1 MSNRNT
7 LLISAKLISFI
18 AAMGLILPTG
28 EAAKAATLRALNEG
42 SIINVFEEC
51 LNDGGALDPGKKP
64 RPKPSDDAPWDHSQD
79 SPNDGVDGDIIGGKD
94 NRYELYGMSVKET
107 VDSILVVLNGNMPLT
122 GVEGTDAD
130 DGNTGWGD
138 LFINLTDQDFT
149 TASDAGDLFAVRFS
163 PNSDSGAPEVGL
175 YANVT
180 AKSVTKENNGFGSIE
195 AYNKAVVT
203 RDCIPGLCEPS
214 FGDLPATTTYFDQGQ
229 SLNSI
234 ASGEFIADIIYLSDS
249 DLITAGYDL
258 NQFDG
263 NHNIAFKFDKSGICE
278 RDYCESV
285 PEPGTVFGL
294 ATVGFMFASQI
305 RKRRR
310 I

>member
-1 MSNRNT
+1 MSNSNT
-7 LLISAKLISFI
+7 PLLATKLISLT
-18 AAMGLILPTG
+18 AALGLIVTTG

-42 SIINVFEEC
+42 DILNVSAEC
-51 LNDGGALDPGKKP
+51 LNDGGALVIEEN
-64 RPKPSDDAPWDHSQD
+64 PKDDYDWQNSED

-107 VDSILVVLNGNMPLT
+107 VDSIFVVLNGNMPLT
-122 GVEGTDAD
+122 GVEGTGAD
-130 DGNTGWGD
+130 DRNTGWGD

-149 TASDAGDLFAVRFS
+149 TASEVGDLFAVRFS
-163 PNSDSGAPEVGL
+163 PNSDSGAPKVGL

-180 AKSVTKENNGFGSIE
+180 AKSVTKENNGFGSLE
-195 AYNKAVVT
+195 AYNNAVVT
-203 RDCIPGLCEPS
+203 RNCIPGLCEPS

-258 NQFDG
+258 DKFDG
-263 NHNIAFKFDKSGICE
+263 NYNIGFKFDKSGICE

-285 PEPGTVFGL
+285 PEPSTVFGL
-294 ATVGFMFASQI
+294 ATVGLIFSSQI

-310 I
+310 M

>member
-7 LLISAKLISFI
+7 VLISAKLISLI
-18 AAMGLILPTG
+18 AAMGLILPPG
-28 EAAKAATLRALNEG
+28 EAAQAATLRALNEG
-42 SIINVFEEC
+42 DTANVSAEC
-51 LNDGGALDPGKKP
+51 LNDGNAIVIGENPQ
-64 RPKPSDDAPWDHSQD
+64 DDYDWQHSQD
-79 SPNDGVDGDIIGGKD
+79 SPNDGVDGDIVGGAD
-94 NRYELYGMSVKET
+94 NRYELYGMSIKET

-122 GVEGTDAD
+122 GVDGTGAD
-130 DGNTGWGD
+130 DANTGWGD

-180 AKSVTKENNGFGSIE
+180 AKSVTGENNGFGSIE
-195 AYNKAVVT
+195 AYNNAVVT

-294 ATVGFMFASQI
+294 ATIGVIFATQI

>member
-7 LLISAKLISFI
+7 LLIGTKLISLT
-18 AAMGLILPTG
+18 AAIGLIFTTG
-28 EAAKAATLRALNEG
+28 EAAQAATLRALNEG
-42 SIINVFEEC
+42 STINVFEEC
-51 LNDGGALDPGKKP
+51 LNDGGALVPDKKP

-163 PNSDSGAPEVGL
+163 PNSDSGAPKVGL

-180 AKSVTKENNGFGSIE
+180 AKSVTGENNGFGSIT
-195 AYNKAVVT
+195 AYNNAVVT

-214 FGDLPATTTYFDQGQ
+214 FGDLPATTTYFDQAQ

-234 ASGEFIADIIYLSDS
+234 ASGEFIADIMYLSDS

-294 ATVGFMFASQI
+294 VTIGFMFANQI

-310 I
+310 M

>member
-7 LLISAKLISFI
+7 VLIGTKLISLT
-18 AAMGLILPTG
+18 AAIGLIFTTG
-28 EAAKAATLRALNEG
+28 GAAKAATLRALNEG
-42 SIINVFEEC
+42 DILNVSAEC
-51 LNDGGALDPGKKP
+51 LNDGGAIVIGEN
-64 RPKPSDDAPWDHSQD
+64 PKDDYDWQNSED
-79 SPNDGVDGDIIGGKD
+79 SPNDGVDGDIVGGKD

-130 DGNTGWGD
+130 DENTGWGD

-163 PNSDSGAPEVGL
+163 PNNDSGVPEVGL

-180 AKSVTKENNGFGSIE
+180 AKSVTGENNGFGSIE
-195 AYNKAVVT
+195 AYNKAVIT
-203 RDCIPGLCEPS
+203 RNCIPGLCEPS
-214 FGDLPATTTYFDQGQ
+214 FGDLPATTTYFDQSQ

-294 ATVGFMFASQI
+294 ATVCFIFASQL
-305 RKRRR
+305 RKRHRM
-310 I
+310 